1 MGIGED
7 RLLQIFISGIWGC
20 LLDRATVGASE
31 HMEMNILKGEKGV
44 ALVIALL
51 MLLVLTLIGIS
62 SIGTTTFETSIS
74 GNERVRA
81 DAFYAAEA
89 GIQVAI
95 NQIPDNTNPIPK
107 TRIKEDSYYW
117 SGGAT
122 DEGGPQSLTSLGL
135 HPKAG
140 FDSSWAFKRF
150 QLNTTGK
157 FFSTTKE
164 LEVQVSYGPFRPG
177 TDYN

>member
-1 MGIGED
+1 MKK
-7 RLLQIFISGIWGC
+7 
-20 LLDRATVGASE
+20 
-31 HMEMNILKGEKGV
+31 NILKEKRGV
-44 ALVIALL
+44 ALIIALL

-62 SIGTTTFETSIS
+62 SISTTTFETSIS

-107 TRIKEDSYYW
+107 TTLKEDSYYW
-117 SGGAT
+117 SGGT
-122 DEGGPQSLTSLGL
+122 NDEGSPKSLKNLGL

-140 FDSSWAFKRF
+140 FDSSWAFERF
-150 QLNTTGK
+150 QLNTTGR
-157 FFSTTKE
+157 FSGTTKE
-164 LEVQVSYGPFRPG
+164 IEVQVSYGPFRMG
-177 TDYN
+177 TEYN

>member
-1 MGIGED
+1 MKK
-7 RLLQIFISGIWGC
+7 
-20 LLDRATVGASE
+20 
-31 HMEMNILKGEKGV
+31 NILKEKRGV
-44 ALVIALL
+44 ALITALL

-62 SIGTTTFETSIS
+62 SISTTTFETSIS

-107 TRIKEDSYYW
+107 TTLKEDSYYW
-117 SGGAT
+117 SGGT
-122 DEGGPQSLTSLGL
+122 NDEGSPKSLKNLGL

-140 FDSSWAFKRF
+140 FDSSWAFERF
-150 QLNTTGK
+150 QLNTTGR
-157 FFSTTKE
+157 FSGTTKE
-164 LEVQVSYGPFRPG
+164 IEVQVSYGPFRMG
-177 TDYN
+177 TEYN

>member
-1 MGIGED
+1 
-7 RLLQIFISGIWGC
+7 
-20 LLDRATVGASE
+20 
-31 HMEMNILKGEKGV
+31 MERNILKEEKGV

-62 SIGTTTFETSIS
+62 SISTTNFETSIS
-74 GNERVRA
+74 GNERVRT

-95 NQIPDNTNPIPK
+95 NQVPDSTNPIPK
-107 TRIKEDSYYW
+107 TIIKEDSYYW
-117 SGGAT
+117 SGGAK
-122 DEGGPQSLTSLGL
+122 DEGNPKSLTSLGL

-150 QLNTTGK
+150 QLNTAGK
-157 FFSTTKE
+157 FSGATKE

-177 TDYN
+177 TEYN

>member
-1 MGIGED
+1 MG
-7 RLLQIFISGIWGC
+7 GIRYMG
-20 LLDRATVGASE
+20 RA
-31 HMEMNILKGEKGV
+31 ILKNTKGV
-44 ALVIALL
+44 ALIIALL

-62 SIGTTTFETSIS
+62 SISTTTFETSIS

-95 NQIPDNTNPIPK
+95 NQVPDNTNAIPK
-107 TRIKEDSYYW
+107 TKLKEDSYYW
-117 SGGAT
+117 SGGAN
-122 DEGGPQSLTSLGL
+122 DEASSKSPTSLGL

-150 QLNTTGK
+150 QLNSTGK
-157 FFSTTKE
+157 FSGTTKE
-164 LEVQVSYGPFRPG
+164 IEVQVSYGPFRAG
-177 TDYN
+177 TEYN

>member
-1 MGIGED
+1 MTKNELRHSLQKRTAGHEEHSVRMG
-7 RLLQIFISGIWGC
+7 
-20 LLDRATVGASE
+20 T
-31 HMEMNILKGEKGV
+31 NILREDKGV

-62 SIGTTTFETSIS
+62 SIGTTTFESSIS

-107 TRIKEDSYYW
+107 TQIKEDSYYW
-117 SGGAT
+117 SGGT
-122 DEGGPQSLTSLGL
+122 RDEGSPKSLTNLGV

-150 QLNTTGK
+150 QVNTTGK
-157 FFSTTKE
+157 FFGATKE
-164 LEVQVSYGPFRPG
+164 LEVQVTYGPFHGG
-177 TDYN
+177 TEYNN